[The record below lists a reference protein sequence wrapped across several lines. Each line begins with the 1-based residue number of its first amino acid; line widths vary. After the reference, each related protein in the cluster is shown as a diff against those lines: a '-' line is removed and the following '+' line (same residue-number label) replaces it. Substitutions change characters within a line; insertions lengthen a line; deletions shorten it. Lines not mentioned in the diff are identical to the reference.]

1 MKFNIKSIL
10 INLDLF
16 CAGLALIVLVA
27 VSFATVVS
35 RYIFDSPLMWSEEI
49 QVLCFMWISFLGAGV
64 AFRYGSHVSIEVIV
78 DLLPKAV
85 RRYVEL
91 LIGLFV
97 TILLIYVWYLSVVY
111 VQQSIMLEKVTTIL
125 EIPDWVL
132 CSSLTLGL
140 TSMVIGNFAVTVLNF
155 KEFGK
160 Q

>member
-35 RYIFDSPLMWSEEI
+35 RYIFDSPFMWSEEI

-78 DLLPKAV
+78 DLLPKEV

-97 TILLIYVWYLSVVY
+97 TLLLIYVWYLSVVY

-155 KEFGK
+155 KDFGK

>member
-91 LIGLFV
+91 FIGLFV